1 MYPLAA
7 AYPESVTIPIS
18 RAVEMIGALKMHE
31 LGFTGKGIKVAVLD
45 TGVSQDHP
53 MIKPNIIHAE
63 SMVEGE
69 SPEDAHSHGSWCASA
84 IAGVPVNTPQ
94 GQIFGVAPEAK
105 LIILKVLSD
114 KGSGS
119 MADVV
124 RGMERAVELG
134 ADIVSMSLG
143 SLFGTNLSPDSRT
156 LNELA
161 SRNGVLFVTAAG
173 NSFSP
178 LSIGSPACAALSIGV
193 GAVAM
198 QIPSNG
204 SPSTY
209 SSKGPTLDGVPK
221 PDIST
226 YGGNVLSPGLAEL
239 LLAAGKSGSYSAMA
253 GTSMA
258 TPIVSGALALL
269 LSAGVPRDRAL
280 MEELFARTGGQPL
293 NTITGW
299 GLLDVMKLHE
309 AAVAGV
315 APLLSVLGNV
325 PYALM
330 QPLYQLIP
338 RPKPETIRLQ
348 IV

>member
-31 LGFTGKGIKVAVLD
+31 LGFKGKGIKVAVLD

-69 SPEDAHSHGSWCASA
+69 SPEDAHSHGSWVASA
-84 IAGVPVNTPQ
+84 IAGLPTSTAQ
-94 GQIFGVAPEAK
+94 GTLMGVAPEAK

-161 SRNGVLFVTAAG
+161 ARNGVLFVTAAG

-178 LSIGSPACAALSIGV
+178 MSIGSPACAALSIAV

-209 SSKGPTLDGVPK
+209 SSKGPTLDGLPK

-226 YGGNVLSPGLAEL
+226 YGGNVLSPGVAEL
-239 LLAAGKSGSYSAMA
+239 LLAAGKRGSYIGMA

-258 TPIVSGALALL
+258 TPINAGAMALL
-269 LSAGVPRDRAL
+269 LSAGVPRNRAV
-280 MEELFARTGGQPL
+280 MEELFARTGGQIL
-293 NTITGW
+293 NTVTGW
-299 GLLDVMKLHE
+299 GTLDVMKMYE
-309 AAVAGV
+309 AAAAGV
-315 APLLSVLGNV
+315 SPLLSVLGNV
-325 PYALM
+325 PFALM

>member
-1 MYPLAA
+1 MYPLAT
-7 AYPESVTIPIS
+7 AYPESVTIPIT
-18 RAVEMIGALKMHE
+18 RAVELIGALKLHE
-31 LGFTGKGIKVAVLD
+31 LGFTGKGVKVAVLD

-53 MIKPNIIHAE
+53 MIRPNIIHAE

-84 IAGVPVNTPQ
+84 IAGLPTSTSQ
-94 GQIFGVAPEAK
+94 GTLMGVAPEAK

-161 SRNGVLFVTAAG
+161 TRNGVLFVTAAG

-204 SPSTY
+204 APSTY

-226 YGGNVLSPGLAEL
+226 YGGNVVSPGVAEL
-239 LLAAGKSGSYSAMA
+239 LLAAGKSGSYTGMA

-269 LSAGVPRDRAL
+269 LSAGVPRNRAV

-299 GLLDVMKLHE
+299 GLLDVMKIYQT
-309 AAVAGV
+309 AVAGV
-315 APLLSVLGNV
+315 SPFLSLLGEAPFKII
-325 PYALM
+325 
-330 QPLYQLIP
+330 QPFYQLIP

-348 IV
+348 IL

>member
-7 AYPESVTIPIS
+7 AYPESVTIPIT
-18 RAVEMIGALKMHE
+18 RAVEMIGALKMHQ
-31 LGFTGKGIKVAVLD
+31 LGFRGQGVKVAVLD
-45 TGVSQDHP
+45 TGCDLDHP
-53 MIKPNIIHAE
+53 MIKPNIIKAE

-69 SPEDAHSHGSWCASA
+69 SPTDTHNHGTWVASA

-114 KGSGS
+114 RGQGT
-119 MADVV
+119 MAGVV
-124 RGMERAVELG
+124 AGMERAVELG

-161 SRNGVLFVTAAG
+161 ARNGVLFVVAAG
-173 NSFSP
+173 NSFAP
-178 LSIGSPACAALSIGV
+178 WSIGSPGCAALSIGV

-204 SPSTY
+204 APSTY
-209 SSKGPTLDGVPK
+209 SSKGPTLDGLPK
-221 PDIST
+221 PNIST

-239 LLAAGKSGSYSAMA
+239 LYAAGAHGGYSSMA

-269 LSAGVPRDRAL
+269 LSSGVKRDRAM

-299 GLLDVMKLHE
+299 GLLDVMKLYE
-309 AAVAGV
+309 AAAAGV
-315 APLLSVLGNV
+315 FPLLSLIGNA
-325 PYALM
+325 PYALA

-338 RPKPETIRLQ
+338 KPKPETIRLQ
-348 IV
+348 VI

>member
-18 RAVEMIGALKMHE
+18 RAVEMIGALKMHQ
-31 LGFTGKGIKVAVLD
+31 LGFRGKGVKVAVLD
-45 TGVSQDHP
+45 TGVSQDHV

-69 SPEDAHSHGSWCASA
+69 TPEDAHGHGSWTASA
-84 IAGVPVNTPQ
+84 VAGVPVNTPQ

-114 KGSGS
+114 KGSGT
-119 MADVV
+119 MQTVV
-124 RGMERAVELG
+124 AGMERAVELG

-161 SRNGVLFVTAAG
+161 SRNGVLFVTANG
-173 NSFSP
+173 NSFAP
-178 LSIGSPACAALSIGV
+178 LSVGSPACAALSIGV

-204 SPSTY
+204 APSTY
-209 SSKGPTLDGVPK
+209 SSKGPTLDGLAK
-221 PDIST
+221 PNIST
-226 YGGNVLSPGLAEL
+226 YGGNVLSPGLSEL
-239 LLAAGKSGSYSAMA
+239 LYAAGARGSYSAMA
-253 GTSMA
+253 GTSMS

-269 LSAGVPRDRAL
+269 LSSGVPRNRAV

-293 NTITGW
+293 NTVTGW
-299 GLLDVMKLHE
+299 GLLDVIKLHE
-309 AAVAGV
+309 AAAAGV
-315 APLLSVLGNV
+315 MPLLSVLGNV
-325 PYALM
+325 PYALA

-348 IV
+348 VM

>member
-1 MYPLAA
+1 MYPLVA

-18 RAVEMIGALKMHE
+18 RAVEMIGALRMHE
-31 LGFTGKGIKVAVLD
+31 LGFRGKGVKVAILD

-69 SPEDAHSHGSWCASA
+69 TPEDAHGHGSWTASA
-84 IAGVPVNTPQ
+84 VAGVPVNTPQ

-161 SRNGVLFVTAAG
+161 TRNGVLFVTAAG

-239 LLAAGKSGSYSAMA
+239 LLAAGKRGSYIGMA

-269 LSAGVPRDRAL
+269 LSAGVPRNRAL
-280 MEELFARTGGQPL
+280 FEELFARTGGQPL

-315 APLLSVLGNV
+315 FPFLSLIGNA
-325 PYALM
+325 PYALA

-338 RPKPETIRLQ
+338 KPKPETIRLQ